1 MVEQMRAGEDV
12 LEADEGEEM
21 VWYSVY
27 GSWRRGEQLW
37 LQTFGGGPAGGYII
51 DYTTRP
57 RAVFR
62 WYQISDEEPVITP
75 LPEGVCLLYRDIPD
89 IEPEAHIGEFTVE
102 QVESMDLEALDY
114 MYATE
119 LLIELYED
127 ICEDDPNDTH
137 NDTPNG
143 THNDNQGQPS
153 ATSSQQPSAT
163 SSQQPS
169 APSSQDGHNVLRL
182 RGGGESSE
190 DSSSEEEDDVSD
202 IEITEKFDE
211 VVFGDGDESH
221 QIYTNMNGVTITWNT
236 CTEDT
241 FDVLREELADMFGV
255 DPQAF
260 YITHNAKYIR
270 DEFRARDLPN
280 GACVSVNFRIRG
292 GGKRAATSSLSK
304 DIKDR
309 EKEKEKEQAKR
320 IAMMAIEEGAK
331 NFVPTHVDKEVDQL
345 ANKLKRLTESDIGNL
360 LLNEMGQRTALELTL
375 LKDDYSLAK
384 NTTTRMGVVMYALLP
399 ETNVIRQKI
408 EQLKGI
414 LETTQLTV
422 SQIYEEEFGGHGHGG
437 SETSFS
443 KQLSKII
450 SHKLGAQQQPDEQ
463 PKKARF

>member
-1 MVEQMRAGEDV
+1 MSG
-12 LEADEGEEM
+12 
-21 VWYSVY
+21 
-27 GSWRRGEQLW
+27 
-37 LQTFGGGPAGGYII
+37 II
-51 DYTTRP
+51 
-57 RAVFR
+57 
-62 WYQISDEEPVITP
+62 
-75 LPEGVCLLYRDIPD
+75 
-89 IEPEAHIGEFTVE
+89 
-102 QVESMDLEALDY
+102 
-114 MYATE
+114 
-119 LLIELYED
+119 
-127 ICEDDPNDTH
+127 
-137 NDTPNG
+137 
-143 THNDNQGQPS
+143 
-153 ATSSQQPSAT
+153 
-163 SSQQPS
+163 
-169 APSSQDGHNVLRL
+169 
-182 RGGGESSE
+182 
-190 DSSSEEEDDVSD
+190 
-202 IEITEKFDE
+202 
-211 VVFGDGDESH
+211 
-221 QIYTNMNGVTITWNT
+221 ITWNT

-241 FDVLREELADMFGV
+241 FNVLREELADMFGV

-280 GACVSVNFRIRG
+280 GACVSINIRLRG
-292 GGKRAATSSLSK
+292 GGKRAAASSLTRE
-304 DIKDR
+304 IKDR
-309 EKEKEKEQAKR
+309 EKEKEKEQARR
-320 IAMMAIEEGAK
+320 IARMAIEEGAK

-345 ANKLKRLTESDIGNL
+345 VGKLKRLTESDIGNL

-384 NTTTRMGVVMYALLP
+384 NSTTRMGVVMYALLP